1 MPTLN
6 SNKREYTES
15 NCFPM
20 LINVTEYSQGAFRQ
34 EHYFKMLLFA
44 TAPDSRINAQI
55 APRHMIYF

>member
-1 MPTLN
+1 
-6 SNKREYTES
+6 
-15 NCFPM
+15 M